1 LADGAR
7 GLVPD
12 GRFIYIAGDEATE
25 ATLIDTLDGSMRTV
39 PLWYTSAWQ
48 RLAP

>member
-1 LADGAR
+1 MGPAGWS
-7 GLVPD
+7 PD
-12 GRFIYIAGDEATE
+12 GRFIYFAGDEATE